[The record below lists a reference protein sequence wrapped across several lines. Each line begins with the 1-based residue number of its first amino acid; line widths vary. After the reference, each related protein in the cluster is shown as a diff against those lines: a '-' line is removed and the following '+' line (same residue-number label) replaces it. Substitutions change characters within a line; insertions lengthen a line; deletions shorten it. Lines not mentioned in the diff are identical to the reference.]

1 MTSNVACD
9 DLPREKLDVRKSGNN
24 DGTLLHVVM

>member
-1 MTSNVACD
+1 MTSVVACD
-9 DLPREKLDVRKSGNN
+9 DPLREELDVRKSGNN